1 MVGLIRHHAGNR
13 IPAFA
18 VAALTLVLARDANAQ
33 WGQWAADSLLAEGH
47 LAAAESAYYAAV
59 RQKPR
64 DPLARTALGRYIA
77 ARGGT
82 RAGAVLI
89 EEAQF
94 FGGDS
99 AGLSRLL
106 VPLYVR
112 LGDYEALERLHP
124 PQVLSPVE
132 RRRARWLAGRK
143 SEARLRDSVVLL
155 SYRAIGDGRGIGTVI
170 VRFGKSE
177 FVAMIDPRVSGLVL
191 PSAARRDVRAFGTER
206 GTTLGVIDTVRI
218 GPVVFSHVP
227 TAVGNPDESA
237 KIGFDVLA
245 PYYPGFD
252 PAKGIMTLRRVA
264 RRDPSPQG
272 IRVPA
277 LFDDN
282 GMRILFGNRWHPT
295 TASGAS
301 MLLATRRW
309 IWDWKMGDVVLVP

>member
-1 MVGLIRHHAGNR
+1 MVAGR
-13 IPAFA
+13 FA
-18 VAALTLVLARDANAQ
+18 VAVLALVLARDASAQ
-33 WGQWAADSLLAEGH
+33 WGNWVADSLLAEGR
-47 LAAAESAYYAAV
+47 LASAESAYYAAA

-64 DPLARTALGRYIA
+64 DPQIRAALGRYLA

-99 AGLSRLL
+99 VGLSRLL
-106 VPLYVR
+106 VPLFVR
-112 LGDYEALERLHP
+112 LADYESLERLNP

-132 RRRARWLAGRK
+132 RRRAKWLSQHRP
-143 SEARLRDSVVLL
+143 EARLRDSVALL

-177 FVAMIDPRVSGLVL
+177 FVAMIDPRVSGVVL
-191 PSAARRDVRAFGTER
+191 PSTARRDVRVFGVDK
-206 GTTLGVIDTVRI
+206 GATLGVIDTLRI
-218 GPVVFSHVP
+218 GPAVFWRVP
-227 TAVGNPDESA
+227 AVLGNPDESP
-237 KIGFDVLA
+237 KVGFDVLA

-252 PAKGIMTLRRVA
+252 PAKGILTLRRVA

-277 LFDDN
+277 LYDN
-282 GMRILFGNRWHPT
+282 NGLRVLIGDRWHPT
-295 TASGAS
+295 TASGPS

-309 IWDWKMGDVVLVP
+309 MWDWKLGDVVLLSP